1 MLVVAEEENLV
12 YTPMALVSLV
22 PFQPKTTG
30 PK

>member
-1 MLVVAEEENLV
+1 MVVGAEEENFV
-12 YTPMALVSLV
+12 YTLDALVSLV